1 VLPEHLIVPGPLIIS
16 NSAMIQAIWNA
27 VSQTA
32 QYRVQNHRS
41 VLPHEPI
48 RTTDEEKCWL
58 TLMALKR
65 EEELEQMLRY
75 VDGALRELDEVK
87 KLLGIRRSQ

>member
-1 VLPEHLIVPGPLIIS
+1 
-16 NSAMIQAIWNA
+16 
-27 VSQTA
+27 
-32 QYRVQNHRS
+32 
-41 VLPHEPI
+41 
-48 RTTDEEKCWL
+48 
-58 TLMALKR
+58 MALKR